1 VSFVRPV
8 DATDDDELLVEA
20 CVALFVGVGVR
31 GAEIEVE
38 DAGLLMEE
46 LGVVVQV
53 DGTAEVGGVHEVVRP
68 AEKLVFVL
76 DCRPCTSRSALQA
89 RWNKRVIELYSL

>member
-1 VSFVRPV
+1 MRPV

-46 LGVVVQV
+46 LGVVVRV
-53 DGTAEVGGVHEVVRP
+53 DGTAEV
-68 AEKLVFVL
+68 
-76 DCRPCTSRSALQA
+76 
-89 RWNKRVIELYSL
+89 